1 MQPIKEKRLDYE
13 VLRLIAIF
21 GVVFNH
27 TQERGF
33 ELYLAQNVSTVNYVG
48 SLLLGI
54 LCKVAVPLFFLVS
67 GGLLLHREEPIR
79 TVLTKRVLRIL
90 VVLVLFSGVLYVFW
104 MCQGY
109 FSGSVHDFL
118 TRLWSSG
125 VSIPYWYL
133 YTYLGI
139 MLMLPLLRPMVK
151 AMSDMT
157 FVYLAA
163 LHVLIYGVL
172 SSAAFFLKLGYMHSD
187 FLLPMIEPS
196 LFYFLMGYFLAH
208 RFSWELMN
216 KRHLG
221 ILWGLAVVSVAVMY
235 VMADI
240 SMRRYGGISIQ
251 YQKCLM
257 IFPIFAVYASVHKFF
272 EGRKVVPGVARC
284 ITTLGSCV
292 FGTYL
297 LEGILRHELGFV
309 YEWLEP
315 QIHVLPACLIWVV
328 AVVMCGLL
336 ITWVLKK
343 IPLLKKIL

>member
-1 MQPIKEKRLDYE
+1 MQEKKEKRLDFE
-13 VLRLIAIF
+13 LLRLIAIF

-27 TQERGF
+27 TQARGF
-33 ELYLAQNVSTVNYVG
+33 ELYMAEGVSTVNYVG
-48 SLLLGI
+48 SILLGI

-90 VVLVLFSGVLYVFW
+90 TVLVVFSGVLYVFW
-104 MCQGY
+104 VLWGY
-109 FSGSVHDFL
+109 FPGSVYDFA
-118 TRLWSSG
+118 TQLWSTG

-133 YTYLGI
+133 YAYLGI

-157 FVYLAA
+157 FVYLAV
-163 LHVLIYGVL
+163 LHVVIYGVL
-172 SSAAFFLKLGYMHSD
+172 GTAAFLLKLGYMHSD
-187 FLLPMIEPS
+187 FLLPFIEPS

-208 RFSWELMN
+208 RFSWELMT

-221 ILWGLAVVSVAVMY
+221 ILWGLAAVSVAVMY
-235 VMADI
+235 VLADI
-240 SMRRYGGISIQ
+240 SVSRYGGINFQ
-251 YQKCLM
+251 YQKSLM
-257 IFPIFAVYASVHKFF
+257 IFPIFAVYASAHQFF
-272 EGRKVVPGVARC
+272 NGRKVSDKAAKV
-284 ITTLGSCV
+284 ITTLGGCV

-297 LEGILRHELGFV
+297 LEGPLRHVLGFV

-315 QIHVLPACLIWVV
+315 QIHVLPACILWVI
-328 AVVMCGLL
+328 AVVLSGLL

-343 IPLLKKIL
+343 IPLLKKLL